1 MQKIFY
7 RLTLTGFYVF
17 LDCLCIFGSVLAA
30 YGIYHLLGMG
40 KGVTYPASA
49 LIPFTAGLATLG
61 CACMALFGAY
71 RQESGILNVL
81 EVRSVILG
89 ILVCFAVTNTFF
101 FTIRFPPS
109 RYVVVMALLFML
121 VLLPLARSIL
131 YVFLEGRLPE
141 VSLRRILI
149 YGAGRLGQRL
159 FREIHN
165 SPRMQVK
172 VCGFIDDD
180 LQKKGQHTAPSGFQT
195 CNHCQVLGT
204 REDIPNLVREHGID
218 EIYLAISDIDNASF
232 KALSALCRKLGVEVA
247 FVPGL
252 HDVFTHR
259 VNLEQVG
266 NLPLVREHRFI
277 WSRRDALAKRCMDLA
292 LGLALGAVLFPIMAA
307 IAVAVKVDS
316 PGPALFR
323 QKRVGKGG
331 RVFHIYKFR
340 TMVTDA
346 PRYAVNPLSHDD
358 PRITRVGR
366 FLRRTSFDE
375 LPQILNVLRGEMSF
389 VGPRP
394 EMPFIVEQYDDTH
407 RERLHAIP
415 GITGLWQLS
424 GDRSKPIHENMD
436 YDLYYIY
443 NRSFFLD
450 LTILLQTLIFAFR
463 GI

>member
-1 MQKIFY
+1 MQKLFY

-17 LDCLCIFGSVLAA
+17 LDCVCIFGSVFAA

-40 KGVTYPASA
+40 KGVTYPAAA
-49 LIPFTAGLATLG
+49 LVPFTVGLAAL
-61 CACMALFGAY
+61 CCVCMALFGAY
-71 RQESGILNVL
+71 RRESGILNVL
-81 EVRSVILG
+81 EVRGVILG

-101 FTIRFPPS
+101 FAVRFPPS
-109 RYVVVMALLFML
+109 RYIVVMALLFML

-141 VSLRRILI
+141 ASLRRIMI

-180 LQKKGQHTAPSGFQT
+180 PQKMGACIAPSGFQT
-195 CNHCQVLGT
+195 ANHCQVLGG
-204 REDIPNLVREHGID
+204 REDIPRLVREHGID
-218 EIYLAISDIDNASF
+218 EIYLAISDIDNENF
-232 KALSALCRKLGVEVA
+232 KALSELCRNLGVAVA

-252 HDVFTHR
+252 HEVFTHR
-259 VNLEQVG
+259 VKLEQVG
-266 NLPLVREHRFI
+266 NLPLVREHRFT
-277 WSRRDALAKRCMDLA
+277 WSRRAEWGKRIMDLA
-292 LGLALGAVLFPIMAA
+292 LASALGIVLFPVMAV
-307 IAVAVKVDS
+307 IAVAVKFDS

-331 RVFHIYKFR
+331 KVFHIYKFR

-346 PRYAVNPLSHDD
+346 PRYAVNPLTHDD

-407 RERLHAIP
+407 RERLHALP

-424 GDRSKPIHENMD
+424 GDRSKAIHENMD

-450 LTILLQTLIFAFR
+450 LTILLQTVIFACR